1 MGRPRGVIW
10 QEFDEAEN
18 DAETGKERVKCK
30 HCERVV
36 SKRAHRLQ
44 QHLVGCKA
52 YARAVELK
60 LTTDEALHSITRGVQ
75 AHHHANNGVGIGGSV
90 AILSMGGGLNL
101 DAATALGGGGGE
113 GSAGRR
119 HLEPTTAGRQLEAQQ
134 VYESVKEYYGHRL
147 QRSGDSLLVGR
158 HNATQQHPFLE
169 QILSKV
175 PEEVASRY
183 FGVGNPL
190 PLGSEG
196 MRVLDLGC
204 GSGRDAYVASALVG
218 ARGYVLG
225 IDLTPEQI
233 QVAERN
239 IEEFTTPLGYRQPN
253 LRFIEGHI
261 EYLDKAGIA
270 GRSIDLVISN
280 AVLNLSPNKELVLK
294 EVLRVLRPGGEFQFS
309 DVFATR
315 RLPESVRKHDVL
327 HSECIGGALYVED
340 FKRICRQIGFGE
352 PREVSRTLLE
362 VKNTGYAEMVG
373 LAKFYS
379 ITYRCFKVPHLESG
393 YHEEDYGHVATY
405 LGTIPGLPHGYHL
418 DGKRFFESLRPV
430 RVGGNTAAVLKHS
443 WLKKYFNVHG
453 DWSVHFGRFDDQASG
468 PSPVPAAGGGL
479 SSEQAFRTTS
489 GALFAQVDHP
499 MPQAPQQQ
507 HTTDLN
513 GADAAMF

>member
-101 DAATALGGGGGE
+101 DAATALGG
-113 GSAGRR
+113 
-119 HLEPTTAGRQLEAQQ
+119 
-134 VYESVKEYYGHRL
+134 
-147 QRSGDSLLVGR
+147 
-158 HNATQQHPFLE
+158 
-169 QILSKV
+169 
-175 PEEVASRY
+175 
-183 FGVGNPL
+183 
-190 PLGSEG
+190 
-196 MRVLDLGC
+196 
-204 GSGRDAYVASALVG
+204 
-218 ARGYVLG
+218 
-225 IDLTPEQI
+225 
-233 QVAERN
+233 VAERN

-479 SSEQAFRTTS
+479 SSEQAFRTTN